1 MPTAQSFLFVPGHRA
16 ERLPKAAASDADCV
30 IADLEDGVPAAD
42 RPAARLAIAQWLQ
55 AGGQALVRI
64 NAVGTPGYAE
74 DLAMVLAA
82 RPQGIVLPKADAAG
96 LAAVRASLHDSQSL
110 VALVESVAGVVALR
124 DIAATPGVSRLAF
137 GSIDFGLD
145 AGIPGTEHELDFV
158 RSRLV
163 IESRFAGL
171 PAPIDGVTP
180 VIDQPDVIVR
190 EAERSRRFG
199 FGGKLCIHP
208 AQVALVNAAF
218 APTAAEVDWAEQV
231 VAAASQ
237 RPGDAFL
244 LAGQMIDRPV
254 VARAHAVLAARDART
269 ATQRT

>member
-1 MPTAQSFLFVPGHRA
+1 MHIAQSFLFVPGHRP
-16 ERLPKAAASDADCV
+16 ERLPKAAASGADCV
-30 IADLEDGVPAAD
+30 IADLEDGVPSAD
-42 RPAARLAIAQWLQ
+42 RPAARHAVARWLQ
-55 AGGQALVRI
+55 AGGQALVRV
-64 NAVGTPGYAE
+64 NALGTTEFDE
-74 DLAMVLAA
+74 DLAMVVAA

-96 LAAVRASLHDSQSL
+96 LATARARLHATQSL

-124 DIAATPGVSRLAF
+124 DIAATPGLSRLAF

-145 AGIPGTEHELDFV
+145 AGIPGTDHELDFV
-158 RSRLV
+158 RSRFV

-171 PAPIDGVTP
+171 PAPVDGVTP
-180 VIDQPDVIVR
+180 VVDQPDVVTR
-190 EAERSRRFG
+190 EAERARRFG

-231 VAAASQ
+231 VAAANR

-254 VARAHAVLAARDART
+254 VARAHAVLAARDAR
-269 ATQRT
+269 AALQRA